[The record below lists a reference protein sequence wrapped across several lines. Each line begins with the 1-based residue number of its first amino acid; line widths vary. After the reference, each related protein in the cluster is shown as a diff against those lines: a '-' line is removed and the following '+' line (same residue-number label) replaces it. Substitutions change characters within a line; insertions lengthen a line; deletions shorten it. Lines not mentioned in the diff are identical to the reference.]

1 MKKSDFQE
9 DLEKCMNL
17 LNENLETLIDL
28 ENQLTDEKED
38 KLISDIQLHH
48 LYNMTEDITES
59 SKIKNAESSF
69 MRRQMEHFDS
79 G

>member
-1 MKKSDFQE
+1 MKKNDFQE

-17 LNENLETLIDL
+17 LNENFETLIDL
-28 ENQLTDEKED
+28 ESQLTDEKED
-38 KLISDIQLHH
+38 KLISGIQLHH
-48 LYNMTEDITES
+48 LYDMTEDIVES

-69 MRRQMEHFDS
+69 MRRQMGNSDS